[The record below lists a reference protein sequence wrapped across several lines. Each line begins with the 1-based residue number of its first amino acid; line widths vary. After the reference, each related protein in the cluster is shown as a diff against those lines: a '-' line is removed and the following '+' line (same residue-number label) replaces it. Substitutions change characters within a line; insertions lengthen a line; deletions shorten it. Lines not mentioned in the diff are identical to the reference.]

1 MGTEVS
7 NGIINRRPFPG
18 ACPGRE
24 VNVGLPSPEHNLA
37 YDSSNRGAELAVGL
51 SISYKLDEDLRLS
64 SRTTLVFN
72 LQKLGNYLAP
82 ELTSLWYEEVSSDIA
97 PGGKTSVFI
106 SPDTSQVPQLVS

>member
-1 MGTEVS
+1 MIVQ
-7 NGIINRRPFPG
+7 I
-18 ACPGRE
+18 
-24 VNVGLPSPEHNLA
+24 
-37 YDSSNRGAELAVGL
+37 GAELAVGL
-51 SISYKLDEDLRLS
+51 SISYKLDEDLWLS